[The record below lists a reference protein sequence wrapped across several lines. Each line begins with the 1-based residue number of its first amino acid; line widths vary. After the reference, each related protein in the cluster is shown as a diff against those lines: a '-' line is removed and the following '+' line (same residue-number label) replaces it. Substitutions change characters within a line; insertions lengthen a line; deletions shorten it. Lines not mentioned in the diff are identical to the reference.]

1 MHVLET
7 PLQTTLSSYVAMTC
21 NWEVI
26 TLMKRRGEFM
36 RLTVYSETFPRLM
49 FQRGNH
55 TAKRA
60 AISIAFNAYG
70 ESRNTKYQIQLGK

>member
-1 MHVLET
+1 
-7 PLQTTLSSYVAMTC
+7 
-21 NWEVI
+21 
-26 TLMKRRGEFM
+26 M

-70 ESRNTKYQIQLGK
+70 ESRNTKFNQESKYVSKNQQRSAQTVNIF